1 MIAKIARSSN
11 LYGALTYNYQ
21 KVEKENAQVLFTQKI
36 IEAPDGSYSVEQLS
50 RSFELY
56 LLTNRRT
63 EKPILHISLNP
74 DPKDKVSDAD
84 FRDMAQDYMK
94 QMGYA
99 NQPFV
104 VFKHTDIE
112 RTHIHIVSVCVDED
126 GRKISDKF
134 EKRRSMAVCRTLE
147 KQYSLISA
155 VEKKQDPQNQIF
167 KPVDYK
173 AGDIKSQMASIL
185 RHLPKHYQFQTFG
198 AYNALLSLL
207 NITAEEVKGE
217 YNGVQKLGMVYF
229 ALNEQGEKAS
239 NPFKA
244 SLFGK
249 SAGFAQLQSLYEQ
262 NTIKLKGHPAKGS
275 VKDRIESI
283 MQTASNESE
292 FKKKLLEQGINV
304 VVRRNAEGRIYGI
317 TFIDHKSRS
326 VWNGSQL
333 GRNLSANVFNDWWNN
348 GNKTDL
354 QEKENTAS
362 QKITHVGNEIR
373 PPHSLFDFLGKEET
387 FYSGQENNLI
397 EAFGSLLPETQGEDY
412 QETNFAN
419 QMKRKGKR
427 RKPKL

>member
-1 MIAKIARSSN
+1 MIAKITRGSN

-84 FRDMAQDYMK
+84 FENIAHDYMK

-147 KQYSLISA
+147 KEYSLISA
-155 VEKKQDPQNQIF
+155 VEKKQDSQNQIF

-173 AGDIKSQMASIL
+173 TGDIKSQMASVL
-185 RHLPKHYQFQTFG
+185 RHMPKHYQFQTFG
-198 AYNALLSLL
+198 AYNALLSLF
-207 NITAEEVKGE
+207 NITAEEVKGQ
-217 YNGVQKLGMVYF
+217 YNGIPKQGLVYF
-229 ALNEQGEKAS
+229 ALNKQGEKAS

-249 SAGFAQLQSLYEQ
+249 SAGYTQLQSHYEQ
-262 NTIKLKGHPAKGS
+262 NRIKLKNHPAKGS
-275 VKDRIESI
+275 VKSRVESAI
-283 MQTASNESE
+283 QTASNESE
-292 FKKKLLEQGINV
+292 FNKKLLEQGINV

-317 TFIDHKSRS
+317 TFIDHKFRC
-326 VWNGSQL
+326 VWNGSEL
-333 GRNLSANVFNDWWNN
+333 GKNLSANMFHDWWNN
-348 GNKTDL
+348 GNKADQSLKNKTAT
-354 QEKENTAS
+354 KETSSA
-362 QKITHVGNEIR
+362 GNEIR
-373 PPHSLFDFLGKEET
+373 QPHSLFDFLDKEET

-419 QMKRKGKR
+419 QMKRKTKR
-427 RKPKL
+427 RKPKM

>member
-1 MIAKIARSSN
+1 MIAKIARGSN
-11 LYGALTYNYQ
+11 LYGALTYNYH

-50 RSFELY
+50 CSFELY

-84 FRDMAQDYMK
+84 FENMSQDYMK

-126 GRKISDKF
+126 GMKISDKF

-147 KQYSLISA
+147 KEYSLISA
-155 VEKKQDPQNQIF
+155 VEKKQDSQNQIF
-167 KPVDYK
+167 KAVDYK
-173 AGDIKSQMASIL
+173 TGDIKSQMASVL

-198 AYNALLSLL
+198 AYNALLSLF
-207 NITAEEVKGE
+207 NITAEEVKGQ
-217 YNGVQKLGMVYF
+217 YNGITKEGIVYF
-229 ALNEQGEKAS
+229 ALNEHGEKAS

-249 SAGFAQLQSLYEQ
+249 SAGYAQLQSHYEQ
-262 NTIKLKGHPAKGS
+262 NKIKLKEHPAKES
-275 VKDRIESI
+275 VKDRIESVI
-283 MQTASNESE
+283 QTSSNESE

-326 VWNGSQL
+326 VCNGSQL
-333 GRNLSANVFNDWWNN
+333 GRNLSANVFNDKWNN
-348 GNKTDL
+348 RNKMEQSVQRYVTSKDNATISEAIK
-354 QEKENTAS
+354 Q
-362 QKITHVGNEIR
+362 
-373 PPHSLFDFLGKEET
+373 P
-387 FYSGQENNLI
+387 NNL
-397 EAFGSLLPETQGEDY
+397 FGFLVKEDMSYSHEESNFVEVFGGLLSNAKGDDY
-412 QETNFAN
+412 DEELFAN
-419 QMKRKGKR
+419 QMKKKAR
-427 RKPKL
+427 RKKR

>member
-1 MIAKIARSSN
+1 MIAKIARGTN

-21 KVEKENAQVLFTQKI
+21 KIEKENAQVLFTQKI

-56 LLTNRRT
+56 LLANRRT

-74 DPKDKVSDAD
+74 DPKDKVSDTD
-84 FRDMAQDYMK
+84 FRNMAQDYMK
-94 QMGYA
+94 QMGYG

-112 RTHIHIVSVCVDED
+112 RTHIHIVSVGVDEG

-198 AYNALLSLL
+198 AYNALLSLF

-217 YNGVQKLGMVYF
+217 YNGIPKQGLVYF
-229 ALNEQGEKAS
+229 ALNGQGEKAS

-249 SAGFAQLQSLYEQ
+249 GAGYTQLQSHYGQ
-262 NTIKLKGHPAKGS
+262 NRIKLKDLPAKGS
-275 VKDRIESI
+275 VKSRVESAI
-283 MQTASNESE
+283 QNASNESE
-292 FKKKLLEQGINV
+292 FNKKLLEQGINV

-317 TFIDHKSRS
+317 TFIDHKSRC
-326 VWNGSQL
+326 VWNGSEL
-333 GRNLSANVFNDWWNN
+333 GKNLSANVFNDWWNN

-362 QKITHVGNEIR
+362 QKITHAGNEIR
-373 PPHSLFDFLGKEET
+373 QPHSLFDFLDKEET
-387 FYSGQENNLI
+387 LYSGQENNLI
-397 EAFGSLLPETQGEDY
+397 EAFGGLLPDTHGEDF
-412 QETNFAN
+412 QETNFVN

-427 RKPKL
+427 RKPKM